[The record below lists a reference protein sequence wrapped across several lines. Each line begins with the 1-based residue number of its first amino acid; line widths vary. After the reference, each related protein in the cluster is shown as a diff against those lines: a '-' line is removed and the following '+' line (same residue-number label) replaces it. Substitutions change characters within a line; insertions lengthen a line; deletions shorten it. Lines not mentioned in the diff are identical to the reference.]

1 MFRRTK
7 DGQTKIKG
15 PSSRD
20 ILRAKIMQ
28 EVEALNQG
36 QAVIYELPEF
46 YTFARFLGVELN
58 PEFPQK
64 GKKYLTFSQ
73 QMVDGKPNEKRY
85 TGGINKASDYADWV
99 SERDV
104 EAYGHIKRVQ

>member
-1 MFRRTK
+1 MFRKKK
-7 DGQTKIKG
+7 DNQPKAKE
-15 PSSRD
+15 PSARD
-20 ILRAKIMQ
+20 ILKNKITL
-28 EVEALNQG
+28 EVEALTQG
-36 QAVIYELPEF
+36 QAVIYQLPEF

-104 EAYGHIKRVQ
+104 EAYGHIKRIQ